1 MPDIQV
7 CVSRNDW
14 HFQLLFFI
22 LITWATQSTSP
33 NFNYCIRSP
42 LSKCWGEAVE
52 EINCCT
58 YIFFC
63 RHCGSC
69 FLTVLLCHP
78 PQVVA
83 LAKPD
88 VRPAENK
95 HIHANRLRQGSC
107 SWRCSGVYWS
117 WYGGVAHTIHLN
129 DTTVPEARLT
139 WLCRTLLNRG
149 TRWCKATVVDPVPSA
164 LLAMS
169 MESLGWA
176 SKFWLPEQSLGAA
189 DSLYKGQDCVQMA
202 PAFEELHWEIK
213 TELTPP
219 MVAVGAESSFCR
231 PVAHIPLLSAAM
243 PDSIA
248 TILTAHCPHRLAAA
262 PSSPRHAPPVTFPPP
277 PLWGPLGQLHALS
290 PPCCVPFLTAASHLS
305 PIPKPNDKS
314 LASASCAFLPD
325 ILCTPFFSSILRQGQ
340 TS

>member
-83 LAKPD
+83 LVKPD

-95 HIHANRLRQGSC
+95 HIHATVCARARVLE
-107 SWRCSGVYWS
+107 GVQES
-117 WYGGVAHTIHLN
+117 TGRGV
-129 DTTVPEARLT
+129 V
-139 WLCRTLLNRG
+139 
-149 TRWCKATVVDPVPSA
+149 
-164 LLAMS
+164 
-169 MESLGWA
+169 GW
-176 SKFWLPEQSLGAA
+176 
-189 DSLYKGQDCVQMA
+189 
-202 PAFEELHWEIK
+202 
-213 TELTPP
+213 LTPSIWMIP
-219 MVAVGAESSFCR
+219 QCLKPGSPGSAGRSWTGEPGGAK
-231 PVAHIPLLSAAM
+231 PL
-243 PDSIA
+243 
-248 TILTAHCPHRLAAA
+248 
-262 PSSPRHAPPVTFPPP
+262 
-277 PLWGPLGQLHALS
+277 
-290 PPCCVPFLTAASHLS
+290 
-305 PIPKPNDKS
+305 
-314 LASASCAFLPD
+314 
-325 ILCTPFFSSILRQGQ
+325 
-340 TS
+340 